1 LELACGSGEV
11 LVELQNS
18 MQQLFTELIASK
30 ASDFMLSMVKKLDQ
44 RQGDEKEIF
53 RSWYCK
59 GLSNEKLC

>member
-1 LELACGSGEV
+1 
-11 LVELQNS
+11 